1 METNSIYRGP
11 SNVLDTPALD
21 AGCRT
26 QGDKSGK
33 PALAN
38 MHSFSF
44 LRNLHFFLSFFLLTH
59 WKMPAAVE
67 DGSESVTWDSQ
78 SNNDCPPDLRF
89 LHFNDVYHIE
99 SVRLLL
105 LILIV

>member
-1 METNSIYRGP
+1 
-11 SNVLDTPALD
+11 
-21 AGCRT
+21 
-26 QGDKSGK
+26 
-33 PALAN
+33 
-38 MHSFSF
+38 
-44 LRNLHFFLSFFLLTH
+44 
-59 WKMPAAVE
+59 MPAAVE